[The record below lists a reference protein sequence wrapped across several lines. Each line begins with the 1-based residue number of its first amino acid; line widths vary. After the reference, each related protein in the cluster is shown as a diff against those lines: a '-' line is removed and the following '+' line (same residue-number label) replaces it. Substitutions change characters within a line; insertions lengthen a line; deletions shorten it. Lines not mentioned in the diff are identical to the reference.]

1 MRSSFA
7 KLTVLAA
14 LLASGSAACSSH
26 TEGARVVRQ
35 ICEAP
40 PTSAGEAVQF
50 QAVVLA
56 RAENDLHVDFDSFG
70 ADFSS
75 ITVQFSDPPQWRD
88 LSAKLCYQDEAV
100 LDGVVLTVGTS
111 FGFRAV
117 PPHCIGRPW
126 FLHTVT
132 DQG

>member
-1 MRSSFA
+1 MHSSFSKVTA
-7 KLTVLAA
+7 LAA
-14 LLASGSAACSSH
+14 LLALGSSACSSR

-35 ICEAP
+35 ICESP
-40 PTSAGEAVQF
+40 PTAVGEAVQF

-56 RAENDLHVDFDSFG
+56 QAENDLHVDLDAFG
-70 ADFSS
+70 VDFSS

-88 LSAKLCYQDEAV
+88 LSAKLYHQDKAV

-111 FGFRAV
+111 FGFSAV
-117 PPHCIGRPW
+117 PPDCLDRPW